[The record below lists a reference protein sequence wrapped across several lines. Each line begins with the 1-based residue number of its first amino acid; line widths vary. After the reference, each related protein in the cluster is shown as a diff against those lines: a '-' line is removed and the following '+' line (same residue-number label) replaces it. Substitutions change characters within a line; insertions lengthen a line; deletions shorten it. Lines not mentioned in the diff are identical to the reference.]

1 MMMRTGLPTAE
12 TAALWITALRQL
24 GVERGSCMLF
34 HASFAPLSRRGLL
47 PERVLEAFVGYL
59 DGGTLL
65 APTLSWREVSPD
77 RPVFDEQ
84 ATCSNVGILSEVF
97 RTGFAE
103 RRSLHPT
110 HSVAGLGPLIGRL
123 LSDHSRDARP
133 CSPQSPWG
141 RLAETNTTVLM
152 INVDMDACTL
162 VHSLEE
168 TFDPGRYLRD
178 EVEWYRCVDRSGSSL
193 DVPVRRHRKLHR
205 NFWKFRE
212 ALQRRNQCRFTELL
226 GSRIFAFKAAD
237 LVQVGSDMF
246 EQDRGA
252 SLAGDG
258 EPSKLM

>member
-1 MMMRTGLPTAE
+1 MMERTGLPTAE
-12 TAALWITALRQL
+12 TAALWIPALRQL
-24 GVERGSCMLF
+24 GVEPGASMLF
-34 HASFAPLSRRGLL
+34 HASFASLSRQGLL
-47 PERVLEAFVGYL
+47 PERVLEAFIGYL
-59 DGGTLL
+59 GGGTLL

-77 RPVFDEQ
+77 RPVFDER

-110 HSVAGLGPLIGRL
+110 HSVAGLGPLTGRL
-123 LSDHSRDARP
+123 LSDHSQDPRP

-152 INVDMDACTL
+152 IDVDMDSCTL
-162 VHSLEE
+162 VHHLEE

-178 EVEWYRCVDRSGSSL
+178 EAEWYRCVDRNGSSM
-193 DVPVRRHRKLHR
+193 DIPVRRHRKLHR

-212 ALQRRNQCRFTELL
+212 ALQRRGHCRFAELL

-237 LVQVGSDMF
+237 LVNTGSEMF
-246 EQDRGA
+246 EKDRGA
-252 SLAGDG
+252 SLAGKG
-258 EPSKLM
+258 ERSKLM